1 MRYGR
6 TAAWVGVSCTGL
18 AMLPLT
24 AGAQTRG
31 VVELF
36 TSQGCSSCPP
46 ADRILGDLA
55 RDPSIVAISLPIDYW
70 DYLGWKDTLASPK
83 NSALQKAY
91 AKSRGDREVYTPQAI
106 VNGSMHVLGSDLKAI
121 ERAIATRLKGD
132 VLSLPVNL
140 SIAGGQLNIGLPDAS
155 GDQTSGEVWL
165 CGMLK
170 ATSVVVERGEN
181 KGSTITYHNVARR
194 WIKVGEWTGQAHT
207 FTMPLA
213 ELASGGIDAVAVI
226 VPEGTSDTRR
236 AEAIPESIP
245 IPGKLLGA
253 AETLIR

>member
-6 TAAWVGVSCTGL
+6 TAAWVGVGCTGL

-55 RDPSIVAISLPIDYW
+55 RDTSIVAISLPIDYW

-106 VNGSMHVLGSDLKAI
+106 VDGHSAFVGSDRRSILAALTAAREGVATRIVRNGSQLNVSVGAQPG
-121 ERAIATRLKGD
+121 ATTAD
-132 VLSLPVNL
+132 VLL
-140 SIAGGQLNIGLPDAS
+140 IGYLREARS
-155 GDQTSGEVWL
+155 HIG
-165 CGMLK
+165 
-170 ATSVVVERGEN
+170 RGEN
-181 KGSTITYHNVARR
+181 SGRTLQEFNIVRSLMRLGTFTGSARDFSVPISSLPHDATNVA
-194 WIKVGEWTGQAHT
+194 VVLQTLGQ
-207 FTMPLA
+207 
-213 ELASGGIDAVAVI
+213 GVI
-226 VPEGTSDTRR
+226 T
-236 AEAIPESIP
+236 
-245 IPGKLLGA
+245 GA
-253 AETLIR
+253 ASLPLTAPPATALTSSRAL